1 MAQFVCEYESVDRF
15 TITFMSLDPVDLKND
30 LDFQQTYRNLGS
42 LQGRATVR
50 DPESYVSR
58 SFILSLFLSL
68 SQREPYLWKI
78 NDYYIDQ
85 Y

>member
-1 MAQFVCEYESVDRF
+1 
-15 TITFMSLDPVDLKND
+15 MSLDPVDLKND

-58 SFILSLFLSL
+58 SFILSLSLSL
-68 SQREPYLWKI
+68 SQRELYLWKI
-78 NDYYIDQ
+78 NDYWSMLFVNWSTYNFETETLE
-85 Y
+85 